1 MKEQIRQIVKEE
13 VSKHLGMSNEFE
25 QEEQVNESLLV
36 IAGLVAG
43 LGATWGWLRNFMRRA
58 TKDKMF
64 MKFIEDYD
72 QQKTIERK
80 IPETLKKFKLI
91 NSLNDLETMEKS
103 VKEIVNDLQRMES
116 KIDKFVETVYKTEPT
131 WLDKALVLNPQRE
144 KQRLKK
150 EFNEFITKTKE
161 SFELTAETKRDE
173 VLA

>member
-13 VSKHLGMSNEFE
+13 VSKHLGMSNEIE

-36 IAGLVAG
+36 IAGMVAG
-43 LGATWGWLRNFMRRA
+43 LGATWGWLRSFMRRV
-58 TKDKMF
+58 TKDKML

-80 IPETLKKFKLI
+80 IPDTLRKFKLI

-131 WLDKALVLNPQRE
+131 WLDKALVLNPQQE

-150 EFNEFITKTKE
+150 EFKEFITKTKE
-161 SFELTAETKRDE
+161 SFELAAEAKRDE

>member
-13 VSKHLGMSNEFE
+13 VSKHLGMSNEIE
-25 QEEQVNESLLV
+25 QEGQVNESLLV

-58 TKDKMF
+58 TKDKML

-80 IPETLKKFKLI
+80 IPLTLKKFKLI
-91 NSLNDLETMEKS
+91 NNLNDLETMEKS

-131 WLDKALVLNPQRE
+131 WLDKALVLNPQQE

-150 EFNEFITKTKE
+150 EFKEFITKTKE
-161 SFELTAETKRDE
+161 SFELAAENKRDE
-173 VLA
+173 ILA